1 MINQDLIKGMAK
13 KLDSLLDFNKII
25 PNKIIGAAAEM
36 ADGYIF
42 NAGLSYLNAK
52 FGERIPNQYVD
63 EVETMIA
70 AFNAGDYT
78 GMLAAVPAGF
88 DQAIDIKFLDDDFEA
103 IFIATNFN
111 AAVQA
116 ALYYGNLQVSK
127 KTIEQ

>member
-1 MINQDLIKGMAK
+1 MINTELIKGMAK
-13 KLDSLLDFNKII
+13 KLDSLLDFTKII
-25 PNKIIGAAAEM
+25 PNKIAGAAAEM

-52 FGERIPNQYVD
+52 FGERIPTGYVD

-70 AFNAGDYT
+70 AFNDGDYT
-78 GMLAAVPAGF
+78 GMLAAVPQGF
-88 DQAIDIKFLDDDFEA
+88 DQAIDIKFMDDDFEA

-116 ALYYGNLQVSK
+116 ALYYAK
-127 KTIEQ
+127 IKTLS